1 MSPEVAHERFTC
13 KNITYTEMLAL
24 LNACPDELSLQR
36 SAAILLSQ
44 RAKQTPKE
52 ATEHDALIA
61 LLTLLSTSQDMSV
74 RWAIAKHPLTPVT
87 ILETLSSDSINLVRA
102 LVATNASTPIS
113 ILKKLFNDE
122 KIVRDGLS
130 GNPSTPLKYLLILA
144 DDTDAMVRLRILENP
159 ACTEA
164 LCERLL
170 NDPAPNVQSAA
181 HSKLKRLHHVP
192 SH

>member
-1 MSPEVAHERFTC
+1 MP
-13 KNITYTEMLAL
+13 
-24 LNACPDELSLQR
+24 QR
-36 SAAILLSQ
+36 
-44 RAKQTPKE
+44 
-52 ATEHDALIA
+52 
-61 LLTLLSTSQDMSV
+61 
-74 RWAIAKHPLTPVT
+74 LTPVT

-170 NDPAPNVQSAA
+170 KP
-181 HSKLKRLHHVP
+181 
-192 SH
+192 